1 MTQPPCPTPPAD
13 AELLAQ
19 ARDGSAEA
27 FRHLAL
33 RYQPRL
39 AAVLDRYTHNRHDTE
54 DLVQETL
61 LRAYDNLARYDDR
74 WAVST
79 WLFRIAINLAISQG
93 RRPRP
98 RTNHDGADSALTAP
112 AHAQPATQAAQ
123 REQAGRVWAI
133 ARQQLS
139 ADQYAMLWL
148 AYVEQMP
155 VAGIA
160 AAMGKSR
167 VAVKVAM
174 HRARQRLAEHLADE
188 MQEP

>member
-1 MTQPPCPTPPAD
+1 MTQPHCPSPPAD
-13 AELLAQ
+13 AELLAA

-27 FRHLAL
+27 FRSLAL

-39 AAVLDRYTHNRHDTE
+39 AAVLDRYTRNRHDTE

-61 LRAYDNLARYDDR
+61 LRAYDNLGRYDER

-79 WLFRIAINLAISQG
+79 WLYRIAINLAISQ
-93 RRPRP
+93 RRRRQP
-98 RTNHDGADSALTAP
+98 RTNHDGAGASLTTVADEEP
-112 AHAQPATQAAQ
+112 VAQAAQ
-123 REQAGRVWAI
+123 REQAGRVWSI
-133 ARQQLS
+133 AREQLS
-139 ADQYAMLWL
+139 AEQHAMLWL

-155 VAGIA
+155 MAEIA

-174 HRARQRLAEHLADE
+174 HRARQRLAEHLA
-188 MQEP
+188 QEEP